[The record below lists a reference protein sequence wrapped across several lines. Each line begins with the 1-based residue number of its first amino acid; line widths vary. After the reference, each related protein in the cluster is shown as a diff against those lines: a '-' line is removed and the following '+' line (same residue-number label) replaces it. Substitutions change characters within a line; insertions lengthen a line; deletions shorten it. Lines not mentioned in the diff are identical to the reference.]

1 MAQIIVVE
9 DDVYM
14 REELIDVLEKAGYDA
29 VPLLDFENAVSQ
41 IMSLS
46 PDLILLDINLPFHSG
61 FEICK
66 EVKAKQLGTVLILT
80 ARDKL
85 QDELHALGLGADDY
99 LTKPCNTE
107 RLLARIKNLLRRKEE
122 QMQPEP
128 CIKERPVSCAL
139 GNSGVY
145 RRKCAASQFYTTAEN
160 AA

>member
-66 EVKAKQLGTVLILT
+66 EVSNKPFGMGSCLRNGFISIRKHFYFFMCRYSKYRDCNRDLLLICI
-80 ARDKL
+80 
-85 QDELHALGLGADDY
+85 QWSV
-99 LTKPCNTE
+99 C
-107 RLLARIKNLLRRKEE
+107 LL
-122 QMQPEP
+122 
-128 CIKERPVSCAL
+128 
-139 GNSGVY
+139 
-145 RRKCAASQFYTTAEN
+145 N
-160 AA
+160 AME